1 VHVST
6 LATAVMALAI
16 VGVPAR
22 NVAAAPQAAA
32 PTAAAT
38 IPSDEGVLRGRVVE
52 AGSNRPVAGAQVQ
65 ALSGS
70 GTFETTADADGRY
83 EIESVTPD
91 SYTVAARANG
101 FVDGYF
107 GQNAGASL
115 GLGAQVVVRGGQA
128 TAGVDLALQLAGRI
142 SGRILSSTGDGVA
155 GVEVELIPLTP
166 PADAGRG
173 VVAWAQTADDGSYAL
188 VDVAPGAYVVR
199 AYLGRD
205 AVGTPGTP
213 SLVYAATFFPGV
225 PERALA
231 QPLRVYAGQEAFDVD
246 FPLSVTKLFTVA
258 GTVIDEQGEPL
269 DGMSVRLVSADP
281 DGGPREGR
289 LAPLD
294 SDGRFVFRD
303 VAPGTYVARLAAPM
317 VSPGPPMPGAMGR
330 AMTTSK
336 TLAVVDADVVD
347 VELSLGAA
355 VVIVGRVVP
364 DLGAT
369 ATFDAAGVR
378 VSLLRRSDGE
388 GAASF
393 SNSFGMS
400 GTRDGALALP
410 PVASGSA
417 YFDVST
423 PSGWMVKAMLLD
435 GSVLDDGPVN
445 LAAGRREL
453 EVVLT
458 DRVSGIVGVVHD
470 RSGRPLPNYS
480 VIVFPSDP
488 ARWQFSPRTIR
499 AERTDSDGR
508 FQIEALP
515 PGTYQAIA
523 VPTLRRSAQDAAVLE
538 RLKGPSESI
547 RVAAGQQL
555 TLSLQASA
563 LPDGLEP

>member
-1 VHVST
+1 VHAST

-16 VGVPAR
+16 VGVSAR
-22 NVAAAPQAAA
+22 DVAAAQQAAT
-32 PTAAAT
+32 PTAART
-38 IPSDEGVLRGRVVE
+38 IPIDEGVLQGRVVE

-65 ALSGS
+65 ALSAG
-70 GTFETTADADGRY
+70 GTFETTTDAEGRY
-83 EIESVTPD
+83 EIASVPPD

-107 GQNAGASL
+107 GQNAGAAL
-115 GLGAQVVVRGGQA
+115 GLGAQVIVRGGQA
-128 TAGVDLALQLAGRI
+128 TAGIDLALQPGGRI
-142 SGRILSSTGDGVA
+142 SGRVLSSKGDGVA
-155 GVEVELIPLTP
+155 GVEIELMPHTP
-166 PADAGRG
+166 QADAGRG

-188 VDVAPGAYVVR
+188 VDVAPGDYVVR

-205 AVGTPGTP
+205 AATPDAT

-225 PERALA
+225 PNRELA
-231 QPLRVYAGQEAFDVD
+231 QPLRVYAGQESFDVD
-246 FPLSVTKLFTVA
+246 FALSLTKLFTVA

-269 DGMSVRLVSADP
+269 DGVSVRLVSTDP
-281 DGGPREGR
+281 NSGPRQGR
-289 LAPLD
+289 LAALD
-294 SDGRFVFRD
+294 GDGRFVFRD
-303 VAPGTYVARLAAPM
+303 VVPGTYVARLAAPT
-317 VSPGPPMPGAMGR
+317 VSPGPPIPGAMGR
-330 AMTTSK
+330 AMTASK

-347 VELSLGAA
+347 LELSVGAG
-355 VVIVGRVVP
+355 VMIVGRVVP
-364 DLGAT
+364 DVGTT
-369 ATFDAAGVR
+369 ATFDPAGVG
-378 VSLLRRSDGE
+378 VSLLRRSEGE

-393 SNSFGMS
+393 SSSFGTI
-400 GTRDGALALP
+400 GARDGALALP
-410 PVASGSA
+410 PVASGSV

-423 PSGWMVKAMLLD
+423 PNGWMVKAILLD
-435 GSVLDDGPVN
+435 GSVIEDGPVN

-458 DRVSGIVGVVHD
+458 DRVSGIAGAVHD
-470 RSGRPLPNYS
+470 RGGRPQPNYL

-523 VPTLRRSAQDAAVLE
+523 VPALRRSAQDASVLE

-555 TLSLQASA
+555 TLSLPASA